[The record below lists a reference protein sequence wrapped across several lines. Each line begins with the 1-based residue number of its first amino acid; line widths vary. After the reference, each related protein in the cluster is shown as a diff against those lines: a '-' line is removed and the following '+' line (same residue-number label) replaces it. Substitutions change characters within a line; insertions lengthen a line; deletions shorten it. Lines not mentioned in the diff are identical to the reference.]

1 MRSMTLQVMDEA
13 LTQYGDLILKV
24 VESMDRLA
32 DEVKAISD
40 RVQVL
45 ENER

>member
-1 MRSMTLQVMDEA
+1 MTLQVMDEA
-13 LTQYGDLILKV
+13 LTQYADLLLKV

-32 DEVKAISD
+32 DEVKSISE

>member
-13 LTQYGDLILKV
+13 LTQYADVLLKV
-24 VESMDRLA
+24 MEVMDRLS
-32 DEVKAISD
+32 DEVKALNERI
-40 RVQVL
+40 QVL